1 MNSFKL
7 FIVSLF
13 VMSVMVGCKTVV
25 NDSAVMSKSDTQSFN
40 LYGNPEPVDPDYQT
54 DILDDYGEPDK
65 KAKPETPKEDDKS
78 VKEDTEKQTEPET
91 GATAQAEKTV
101 KKVPKL
107 PHIDINLE
115 ERYVD
120 LNGIV
125 CFREGRAELAVTIR
139 GAKPHESPFMVYARP
154 QHIHAALMLLGLK
167 PGKPGHWLYNEKT
180 RESTPI
186 DPEGH
191 VVKVTVLMKDD
202 SGKMKE
208 YEIPKFINNRIT
220 KSPLPHS
227 YFVFGGS
234 RIRQLPDGR
243 NIYSADSSGNVVS
256 LVSFNDEV
264 LSWPR
269 AASHSDL
276 QVYFDAYPDNLP
288 QLQTPVKVRIRPA
301 KDITM
306 KELDAMMDQWY
317 KEQDAKRKEI
327 EKQFKTD
334 QAEQEGK

>member
-1 MNSFKL
+1 MNSLKQFTVYVL
-7 FIVSLF
+7 LVL
-13 VMSVMVGCKTVV
+13 VMVGCKTVV
-25 NDSAVMSKSDTQSFN
+25 NDSAVMQEFEQQSFKI
-40 LYGNPEPVDPDYQT
+40 YGNSEPIGSDYQT
-54 DILDDYGEPDK
+54 DILDSYGEPGEQ
-65 KAKPETPKEDDKS
+65 AKPDETTEDDKS
-78 VKEDTEKQTEPET
+78 VKEGAQKQVAPHSES
-91 GATAQAEKTV
+91 TAQVEKPV

-115 ERYVD
+115 EQYVD

-125 CFREGRAELAVTIR
+125 CFREGRAELVVTIR
-139 GAKPHESPFMVYARP
+139 GAKPHESPFMIYARP
-154 QHIHAALMLLGLK
+154 QHIHAALMMLGLK

-202 SGKMKE
+202 TGKMKE

-256 LVSFNDEV
+256 LVSFNDEL

-276 QVYFDAYPDNLP
+276 QVFFDAYPDHLP
-288 QLQTPVKVRIRPA
+288 KLQTPVKVRIRPA
-301 KDITM
+301 KGITM

-317 KEQDAKRKEI
+317 KDQEAKRKEI
-327 EKQFKTD
+327 EKQFETD
-334 QAEQEGK
+334 QVEQEGK